1 MQVMKIWR
9 GGLVLLF
16 LFFSFGGFWGGCG
29 PAPPCETDLITL
41 DETRLDAETYEQEAA
56 ETGAKVEDLDT
67 KLTAKNKDISLIK
80 DKPAELEK
88 RVEELKKGSG
98 RE

>member
-1 MQVMKIWR
+1 MKSAR
-9 GGLVLLF
+9 GWLMLTIIFGLVAG
-16 LFFSFGGFWGGCG
+16 FSAGCG
-29 PAPPCETDLITL
+29 PAPPCDTSLVTL

-56 ETGAKVEDLDT
+56 ETGAKVADL
-67 KLTAKNKDISLIK
+67 NKRLADKRADVDAID

-88 RVEELKKGSG
+88 KVHELKKGSG